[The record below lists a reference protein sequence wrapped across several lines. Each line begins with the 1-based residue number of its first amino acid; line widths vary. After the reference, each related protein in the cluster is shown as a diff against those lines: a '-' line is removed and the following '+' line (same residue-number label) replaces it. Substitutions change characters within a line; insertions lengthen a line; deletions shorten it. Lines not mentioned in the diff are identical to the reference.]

1 MPAISL
7 YFSASGLAAVVP
19 MMPEI
24 SPDFSAPGSSAIIQI
39 VSWFLGLGLLVTF
52 LALIAVAVTLA
63 FKGFGNQNLQ
73 QGATK
78 SVMWLAIGVAVLG
91 SASGIW
97 QFLVGFDLGI
107 A

>member
-1 MPAISL
+1 MPD
-7 YFSASGLAAVVP
+7 
-19 MMPEI
+19 I
-24 SPDFSAPGSSAIIQI
+24 SPDFSAPGSSAIIQV

-73 QGATK
+73 QGASK
-78 SVMWLAIGVAVLG
+78 SVMWLAIGVAALG

-107 A
+107 R